1 MPGQFIHNGKKYFP
15 ICDKVGK
22 FRSLSDPGYF
32 IVTSSDNAT
41 SDSKILEIKKEDLTF
56 MYCNLDDRFDD
67 SKLNMI
73 TIAQLEE
80 ILRTFINSDNISNCG
95 NEHLKSFLCIK
106 HEEDYIRIKDIVREN
121 FEDIISLFKPEDC
134 DSFFKHPLSIYSDNI
149 GFKKVMCML
158 VISPI
163 TEAKASINTYGE
175 LFADFV
181 SYYLY

>member
-15 ICDKVGK
+15 TCGKVGK
-22 FRSLSDPGYF
+22 FRPFCSPGYF
-32 IVTSSDNAT
+32 SINDAKP
-41 SDSKILEIKKEDLTF
+41 DSKIPEVGKEGLTF
-56 MYCNLDDRFDD
+56 MYCNLNDRFDD

-73 TIAQLEE
+73 TIAELEE
-80 ILRTFINSDNISNCG
+80 FLHTFINSDNISNCG
-95 NEHLKSFLCIK
+95 DKHLKSFLCIK
-106 HEEDYIRIKDIVREN
+106 DEEDYRRIKDIVREN

-134 DSFFKHPLSIYSDNI
+134 DSFFQHPLSIYSDNI

-163 TEAKASINTYGE
+163 AEAKASINTYGE